1 MGTNTRTDTPSISA
15 RAHSP
20 TLANRRLRI
29 TAARSDPSQL
39 PAQQIKHARGSTLHE
54 KLEWRSRAEAR
65 SFTRKDPP
73 QATIDTSCPSARQWP
88 MPSAL
93 QSDARGDPQRAAKT
107 SIGAT
112 KASPRPVPGRTAVG
126 RQAQADAASDRPRPP
141 VLPCAAGIGLAIG
154 AGHCRG
160 AILWPGNATVPFT
173 PLAPARRTDLH
184 RQRQSPTNEQ
194 AVRSRAPLQPFFYRF
209 CLFLRWKKREEASRI
224 FS

>member
-39 PAQQIKHARGSTLHE
+39 PAQQIKRARGSRLHE
-54 KLEWRSRAEAR
+54 KLEWRNRAEAR
-65 SFTRKDPP
+65 SFTRQDPP
-73 QATIDTSCPSARQWP
+73 QATIATSCPSARQWP

-93 QSDARGDPQRAAKT
+93 QSDARCDLQRAAKT

-141 VLPCAAGIGLAIG
+141 APLRGRYRIGHRRGTLPRRNSVAWKRHCAL
-154 AGHCRG
+154 H
-160 AILWPGNATVPFT
+160 T
-173 PLAPARRTDLH
+173 P
-184 RQRQSPTNEQ
+184 
-194 AVRSRAPLQPFFYRF
+194 RSRPPHGPSSPAPVTD
-209 CLFLRWKKREEASRI
+209 E
-224 FS
+224 